1 MKNKTIHS
9 EKTAFATV
17 MALLVGMTA
26 SAQARSESNNDT
38 TMKAIELN
46 AAEFRKQIYDYE
58 KNPTAWKYEGDLP
71 AVIDFYAT
79 WCGPCK
85 MMAPVMETLAGEYEG
100 RVRIYKIDVDK
111 EQRLAAR
118 FGVRSIPTFLF
129 IPQSGDP
136 QHAMGAM
143 DITQMRRI
151 IDEVLLKK

>member
-9 EKTAFATV
+9 VKTVFATA

-26 SAQARSESNNDT
+26 SAQDRSESTNET

-111 EQRLAAR
+111 EQRLAAL

-143 DITQMRRI
+143 DISQMRRI